1 MHTTVTSSDTDLLA
15 ALVGAKLKIL
25 ELLARL
31 AQKQLSLADR
41 GETTD
46 LLKLLAAKQ
55 TVLGQLGQVERQLD
69 PFRAQDPETRVW
81 RTAADR
87 QRCQRDAERCD
98 ALLAET
104 MRVERAGET
113 SLMRRRDEVASVLA
127 GANAAGEAQ
136 AAYAGPSLAPSAP
149 VHLHCEG

>member
-1 MHTTVTSSDTDLLA
+1 MQTTVTTSDTDLLA
-15 ALVGAKLKIL
+15 ALVAAKLKIL

-31 AQKQLSLADR
+31 AHKQLALADR

-55 TVLGQLGQVERQLD
+55 TVLAQLNQIERQLD

-98 ALLAET
+98 ELLAET
-104 MRVERAGET
+104 MRVEKRAK
-113 SLMRRRDEVASVLA
+113 
-127 GANAAGEAQ
+127 
-136 AAYAGPSLAPSAP
+136 PP
-149 VHLHCEG
+149 